1 MVDVIKYD
9 KAGKE
14 SGTLEL
20 NPAVFDVKV
29 NHEAVKEYLLLQLSN
44 RRRANPTTKTRSQ
57 VRGGGRKPWKQKGT
71 GRARAGTRSSPLWV
85 GGGVAHGP
93 TGKNYT
99 KSMPKKVRRL
109 ALRSVLTECSRNGS
123 LAVIDD
129 LNPEVPKTAQMSQV
143 VQSMGGGKIL
153 FIEPERINNLELA
166 TRNLPQVKTLIY
178 RNLNPHDLLNYRVVI
193 LQSALEKIEEVVL

>member
-57 VRGGGRKPWKQKGT
+57 VRGGGEKAVEAKGD
-71 GRARAGTRSSPLWV
+71 RSSP
-85 GGGVAHGP
+85 
-93 TGKNYT
+93 
-99 KSMPKKVRRL
+99 
-109 ALRSVLTECSRNGS
+109 CRN
-123 LAVIDD
+123 
-129 LNPEVPKTAQMSQV
+129 
-143 VQSMGGGKIL
+143 
-153 FIEPERINNLELA
+153 
-166 TRNLPQVKTLIY
+166 TLIAVVGWRRGRSWAY
-178 RNLNPHDLLNYRVVI
+178 RKKLH
-193 LQSALEKIEEVVL
+193 